1 MKILSNTGNTANYIK
16 NSTPIKREAA
26 SFDSAIRKTN
36 TKTTKNFDEVT
47 IRAKGFF
54 DEKKFSEDLSRKILN
69 DVMAPTDTQKVDEI
83 KAQYQNGDY
92 HIMID
97 EIAKKMLLS

>member
-1 MKILSNTGNTANYIK
+1 MKILSNTRNTTNYIK

-26 SFDSAIRKTN
+26 SMETN
-36 TKTTKNFDEVT
+36 IPKKSTKNFDEVT

-54 DEKKFSEDLSRKILN
+54 DEKKFSEELSQKILN
-69 DVMAPTDTQKVDEI
+69 EVMAPTDNQKVDQI